1 MVGIRRAGPH
11 GHIVRLRPW
20 AAILRA
26 RYETESSQQ
35 APADRGHNRG
45 GADLA
50 GPRRL
55 RVLVK
60 RRRRERGSEPGDALG
75 ASDHERHDRR
85 GNGHTELVRGH
96 PARRRDGRIL
106 RDTRRLH
113 GERGLSEL
121 EPHSTATSCTD
132 TNVPVGAHKYKVTA
146 VWRSWT
152 STGVEQT
159 VTVAYGPA
167 THLVLEAASTTP
179 AAGEADNLTS
189 RPRSRGWRADRHRLG
204 RHRRSTSS
212 SFGWGWTSSSTG
224 QARTELQRSHR
235 NHGQRSK
242 PQ

>member
-1 MVGIRRAGPH
+1 MMTTWSSSSPMPVVARHTKSALMRPNRLS
-11 GHIVRLRPW
+11 RLRRIAVIPW
-20 AAILRA
+20 W
-26 RYETESSQQ
+26 
-35 APADRGHNRG
+35 
-45 GADLA
+45 ADLA

-113 GERGLSEL
+113 GERGLSDR
-121 EPHSTATSCTD
+121 EPYSTATSCTD

-167 THLVLEAASTTP
+167 THLVLEAASTSP
-179 AAGEADNLTS
+179 VAGES
-189 RPRSRGWRADRHRLG
+189 RRPTITAKDASGRHGRHRLG
-204 RHRRSTSS
+204 Y
-212 SFGWGWTSSSTG
+212 
-224 QARTELQRSHR
+224 A
-235 NHGQRSK
+235 
-242 PQ
+242 